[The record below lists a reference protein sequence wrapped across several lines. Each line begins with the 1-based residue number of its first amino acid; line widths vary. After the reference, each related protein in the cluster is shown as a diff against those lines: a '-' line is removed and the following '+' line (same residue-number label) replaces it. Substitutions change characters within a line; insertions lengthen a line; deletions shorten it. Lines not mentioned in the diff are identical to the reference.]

1 MPNRLGL
8 FVVYS
13 GSSML
18 FLVSLFKDTAE
29 IVYYIFLFLL
39 PLEVDEYLIDV

>member
-13 GSSML
+13 GGSML
-18 FLVSLFKDTAE
+18 FLVSLFKDTTE